1 MSRTGHKE
9 FHYVLPVLNVKIRRK
24 SMRLERF
31 LLPVCGFLLLAS
43 LISSTAE
50 SSAGNSP
57 ASLPVISTLPAS
69 QDGDKLVYAD
79 FETVKDNRPVSSRG
93 GYVQLYG
100 YQQHDTSPSRFKG
113 LEATNAPELVRLRK
127 DDPNRAAAF
136 DFELPPMNEYAG
148 VMLEVRGQADKDG
161 KIPADDVSRFKYV
174 TLQVYATGVTYM
186 RVEFISKGNGI
197 EMNGGYPQSIFK
209 VAPSLNTY
217 KIPLNAIA
225 QPTWQDQR
233 INPKEVLKKLT
244 SLNLVAFCE
253 KCALT
258 KGTIVVDN
266 VVFQN

>member
-1 MSRTGHKE
+1 MK
-9 FHYVLPVLNVKIRRK
+9 
-24 SMRLERF
+24 LERL

-43 LISSTAE
+43 FIGSTAE
-50 SSAGNSP
+50 SHMKKSSASQ
-57 ASLPVISTLPAS
+57 PVTST

-93 GYVQLYG
+93 GYVQLFG
-100 YQQHDTSPSRFKG
+100 YQQHDTSRSKFKG
-113 LEATNAPELVRLRK
+113 LDATNAPELVRLRK

-148 VMLEVRGQADKDG
+148 VTLEVRGQADKDG
-161 KIPADDVSRFKYV
+161 KVPADDVSRYKYV

-186 RVEFISKGNGI
+186 KIEFISKGNGI

-209 VAPSLNTY
+209 VTAALNTY
-217 KIPLNAIA
+217 KIPLNNIA

-258 KGTIVVDN
+258 KGTVVVDN
-266 VVFQN
+266 VIFQN